1 MTKKKLA
8 WLLPLLSLVLVAIAW
23 LPFLLKI
30 NFWGIDFSQ
39 GLNVLWSNFD
49 GPNYLIIAKTVYDK
63 TTIAQTFSNPLPL
76 EYYPAHW
83 PLYPAMIALVDL
95 VLPGPWAML
104 GIAILGL
111 AFFYWALV
119 KFLDAFGTNK
129 KQILWIGL
137 TSLVLPARWLA
148 LRSVGS
154 PEAWFLAFILLSL
167 TAYKK
172 DKHWSAGIWGA
183 LAQATK
189 SPGILLFS
197 AYGVYELIK
206 LIKKETKLKNSFFN
220 LLKVSLIPLTVL
232 AVFGLYYLRT
242 GDFLAYFN
250 SGDNFHLFWPPFSIF
265 SKGQTW
271 VGEFWLEDVIWI
283 WLVYGLGIVRLW
295 KEKKELPAVFA
306 GIFFLT
312 TLFISHRDISRYIM
326 PVMPMMLLGWQKEL
340 TKPYM
345 KWILLLLIVPT
356 LLFSWNFI
364 LNNMAP
370 VADWTPYL

>member
-1 MTKKKLA
+1 MSKKKLA
-8 WLLPLLSLVLVAIAW
+8 WLLPLLALVLVAIAW

-39 GLNVLWSNFD
+39 GLAVLWSNFD

-63 TTIAQTFSNPLPL
+63 TAISRTFSNPLPL

-83 PLYPAMIALVDL
+83 PLYPAMIAAVDL
-95 VLPGPWAML
+95 ILPGPWAML
-104 GIAILGL
+104 AVAVLGL

-119 KFLDAFGTNK
+119 KFLDCFGANK
-129 KQILWIGL
+129 KQILWVGL
-137 TSLVLPARWLA
+137 TSLILPARWLA

-167 TAYKK
+167 VAYKEK
-172 DKHWSAGIWGA
+172 KYWSAGIWGA

-189 SPGILLFS
+189 SPGILLM
-197 AYGVYELIK
+197 AGYGIYELIK
-206 LIKKETKLKNSFFN
+206 LIRKERKLKNSFFN
-220 LLKVSLIPLTVL
+220 LLKVSLIPLMVL

-242 GDFLAYFN
+242 GDFLAYFH

-271 VGEFWLEDVIWI
+271 VGEFWLEDIIWV
-283 WLVYGLGIVRLW
+283 WLIYGLGIAKLW

-306 GIFFLT
+306 SVFFLT
-312 TLFISHRDISRYIM
+312 TLFVSHRDISRYIM
-326 PVMPMMLLGWQKEL
+326 PIMPTVLLGWKKEL

-345 KWILLLLIVPT
+345 KCCC
-356 LLFSWNFI
+356 
-364 LNNMAP
+364 
-370 VADWTPYL
+370 